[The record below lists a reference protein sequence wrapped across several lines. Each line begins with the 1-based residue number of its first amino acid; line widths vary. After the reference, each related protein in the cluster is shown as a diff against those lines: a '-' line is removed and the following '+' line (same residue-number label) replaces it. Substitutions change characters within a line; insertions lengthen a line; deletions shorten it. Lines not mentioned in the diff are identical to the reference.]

1 MRQQLRYA
9 LEDIW
14 DRRFN
19 HFILFV
25 QIFAALVLVSF
36 IFLISLNVNS
46 FKSKL
51 NEIMMEQNEDIY
63 INRDID
69 NIEKIDEINL
79 AQDSIERQGELYRFL
94 KENSSFKTY
103 TADMQS
109 SMWLSDSILD
119 NSFAL
124 NPRNM
129 PNAYF
134 LLKIDEEFQSV
145 FKLKCI
151 KGRLFSQD
159 NFKHTGSEIPLIL
172 GYDFQKYYDL
182 DDIICDDDDQLYRVV
197 GFLEKSSFYLNP
209 SRGSLIYLLDK
220 AFVIPLQPDRF
231 EAWDYCSAINSTF
244 IITDDSENLH
254 DIQEKSNKLGLYT
267 FESISFT
274 DQLQYLL
281 EANRFEVL
289 TIGFIMT
296 TTLIFSIIGFIS
308 NLIQFINI
316 HMKEFAIHLLC
327 GGRVISIIQ
336 RILIQIFFI
345 ILLSDII
352 VIAIHRFSMTTFLTI
367 TCSLLIGLII
377 LVYPIMMLSRIQ
389 INNILRR
396 SQ

>member
-25 QIFAALVLVSF
+25 QVLAALVLVSF
-36 IFLISLNVNS
+36 IFLIYLNVNS
-46 FKSKL
+46 FYSKL
-51 NEIMMEQNEDIY
+51 NEIMKEQNEEIY
-63 INRDID
+63 INREID
-69 NIEKIDEINL
+69 NVEKINEINF
-79 AQDSIERQGELYRFL
+79 AQDSIERQGELYKFI
-94 KENSSFKTY
+94 KNNSSFKTY

-119 NSFAL
+119 NSFIV
-124 NPRNM
+124 NPRYA

-134 LLKIDEEFQSV
+134 LLKIDEDFQSI
-145 FKLKCI
+145 FKLKCV
-151 KGRLFSQD
+151 KGRIFSTGD
-159 NFKHTGSEIPLIL
+159 FKDTGRQNPLLL
-172 GYDFQKYYDL
+172 GYDFQKFYDL
-182 DDIICDDDDQLYRVV
+182 DDIIYDDESQCYRVV

-220 AFVIPLQPDRF
+220 AFVIPLQSDKF
-231 EAWDYCSAINSTF
+231 EAWGYCSAINSTF
-244 IITDDSENLH
+244 IITDNPENLQI
-254 DIQEKSNKLGLYT
+254 IQEKSNELGLYT

-308 NLIQFINI
+308 NLIQFINT
-316 HMKEFAIHLLC
+316 HTKEFAIHLLC

-336 RILIQIFFI
+336 RVLIQVFI
-345 ILLSDII
+345 IIFLSDII

-367 TCSLLIGLII
+367 VSSLFICLII
-377 LVYPIMMLSRIQ
+377 MVYPIVMLSRTQ